1 MPKAEFLVNYVLIL
15 EVVAMD
21 DYNYYNLASQ
31 EEMDSLLDLALSSKT
46 EDSSYALDEDS
57 AESLDLD

>member
-1 MPKAEFLVNYVLIL
+1 
-15 EVVAMD
+15 MD